1 MKKINIRQFQ
11 SDTCIFAIRY
21 KIYFRKCQQYPTGVK

>member
-11 SDTCIFAIRY
+11 SDTCIFVSLY
-21 KIYFRKCQQYPTGVK
+21 KIYFKTCQQYPTGVK